1 MPACSFCIVIIDISS
16 SSSLV
21 IAKMALDLS
30 RDTNRMGV
38 MQSVCAEGTGLRL
51 GWNID
56 RQVRQHRHYMQ
67 VAGVSKIGL
76 MV

>member
-1 MPACSFCIVIIDISS
+1 
-16 SSSLV
+16 
-21 IAKMALDLS
+21 MALDLS
-30 RDTNRMGV
+30 RDTNIMGV

-56 RQVRQHRHYMQ
+56 RQVASIDRQVRQHRHYIQ
-67 VAGVSKIGL
+67 VSKIGL